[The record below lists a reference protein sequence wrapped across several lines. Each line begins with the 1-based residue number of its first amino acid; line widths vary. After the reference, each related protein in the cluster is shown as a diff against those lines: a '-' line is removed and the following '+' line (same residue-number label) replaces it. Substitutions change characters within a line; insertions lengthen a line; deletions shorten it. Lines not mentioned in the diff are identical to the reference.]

1 MNIMKTITSRKSLQK
16 GVQEGKNDADPFV
29 GFRSTGVQSLGSDPS
44 GINFESHGGLAQ
56 HKQIDTIFS
65 RNGVDIIL
73 RKYLRNIRPC
83 NSDYLGKPVHMP
95 KYRGPA
101 PIGRQ

>member
-1 MNIMKTITSRKSLQK
+1 MCVLSPSIKITKSITSRKSLQK

-56 HKQIDTIFS
+56 HKQIDTIFF
-65 RNGVDIIL
+65 
-73 RKYLRNIRPC
+73 
-83 NSDYLGKPVHMP
+83 
-95 KYRGPA
+95 
-101 PIGRQ
+101 